1 MNGISK
7 ELVSHLSCGKHDYI
21 RTEKKSSGLVEIL
34 AKVYEKARNALEYRA
49 DNLVRRAAIERILK
63 RRIILS
69 KNPKTLA
76 ENLLTELK
84 WAKYLSVEE
93 IKKANINDLL
103 NILDKYVS
111 FLDSGVP
118 QDWVVKIASAEIEEL
133 VNLNTDYNQFTFFAF
148 QVVKKKIKLT
158 DPNLDLI
165 TYFAVDKV
173 YGGSDDE
180 QIAYHIFKLA
190 GSDVSAN
197 KFSEAWRLFNL
208 AKNHKDLSRISKF
221 VRRQMPPVVLLRD
234 IYFSE
239 PDKFAGILEDEGLF
253 KTRAAEVL
261 TDQLRLTSAK
271 ISTAGIRSVLYVF
284 LTKMVLAFG
293 IEVPFEILFYGR
305 LYPIPLILN
314 LIFPPFIMWISTI
327 QIRPPD
333 KKEQELLIERTWYV
347 MQNFEELGSEE
358 DVLTTTTN
366 GGARNLTY
374 VVFTA
379 LYAIFFVGI
388 FAMIIYVLN
397 SIGYTLFSEL
407 IFIFFLTVIS
417 YFAYRIGQIA
427 NVYSWKEIGTEQLSF
442 LSTLSLPILAVGS
455 RLSSGLSKLNFLAF
469 TLDFILEAPFKM
481 ILSFVDD
488 WFKFLS
494 AKKDEHVIE

>member
-1 MNGISK
+1 
-7 ELVSHLSCGKHDYI
+7 
-21 RTEKKSSGLVEIL
+21 
-34 AKVYEKARNALEYRA
+34 
-49 DNLVRRAAIERILK
+49 
-63 RRIILS
+63 
-69 KNPKTLA
+69 
-76 ENLLTELK
+76 
-84 WAKYLSVEE
+84 
-93 IKKANINDLL
+93 
-103 NILDKYVS
+103 
-111 FLDSGVP
+111 
-118 QDWVVKIASAEIEEL
+118 
-133 VNLNTDYNQFTFFAF
+133 
-148 QVVKKKIKLT
+148 
-158 DPNLDLI
+158 
-165 TYFAVDKV
+165 
-173 YGGSDDE
+173 
-180 QIAYHIFKLA
+180 
-190 GSDVSAN
+190 
-197 KFSEAWRLFNL
+197 
-208 AKNHKDLSRISKF
+208 
-221 VRRQMPPVVLLRD
+221 
-234 IYFSE
+234 
-239 PDKFAGILEDEGLF
+239 LEDEGLF

-417 YFAYRIGQIA
+417 YFAYRIGKIA